1 MINFNVVRQ
10 NGHSASTAILE
21 KDALTTDIVQGQFC
35 TIDATTGLVI
45 KAVAAS
51 TQIALVMQVIDDTHV
66 MVLADPTAVIEGTA
80 DAAFD
85 KTMRNTE
92 VDIAIDG
99 AGNQTIDVGASATD
113 VLKVLATE
121 DAGTVGSVEKVKVI
135 VNKPLSL

>member
-1 MINFNVVRQ
+1 MINFKVVRQ

-21 KDALTTDIVQGQFC
+21 KDAATTDIVQGQFC
-35 TIDATTGLVI
+35 TLDAGGLAI
-45 KAVAAS
+45 KALAAS
-51 TQIALVMQVIDDTHV
+51 TQIALVMSVIDDTHV

-80 DAAFD
+80 DAAFA
-85 KTMRNTE
+85 KAMRNTE

-99 AGNQTIDVGASATD
+99 GGNQTIDVGASTTD